1 MPRRDLYRE
10 GSDLKQKYLLFIFVF
25 WFIFIP
31 LPVFSAEKAINA
43 EEKTGTPIEEKKTET
58 EIEDELSYLHEESQ
72 KEIMVITASRHEQKL
87 SESSSAISVIT
98 KEEIRRSPFRN
109 IPELLQ
115 YVVGV
120 DGFTKTHTD
129 MDVSAR
135 GFAYDE
141 TPKTL
146 VLIDG
151 QPVNTVVYSGVQWPT
166 LPITLEDIER
176 IEILRGPGSAVWGA
190 DALSGVI
197 NIITKKVRDRKNT
210 LSAQYGERDAGN
222 YDVHVSK
229 MLSNRLGLAFTGG
242 FVQTE
247 RKGDAETSE
256 AKDAAPNYEIK
267 DWAQIFL
274 TNYRLDYDGDM
285 LDFFSWGGISADDE
299 GYNPFPGNTAID
311 QAEKVT
317 INLNNKLTYSLDE
330 DDLSLR
336 AGYRGLDQRNK
347 KWDES
352 LDKYLFDYKIKK
364 SDGVD
369 TDLQYTMNR
378 LENHTIIAGTSYSHL
393 WASRDISN
401 PQPYLYDESE
411 ELWAGYGQDQIRL
424 FNDRM
429 LLTLGGRY
437 DKWTN
442 LDGIFTPRTA
452 TNVFFW
458 DKKITARLA
467 AGKSFR
473 RPSFDENCYY
483 LNNYGGWFK
492 GSNVTATTGNGQV
505 ITGSSLEPEKLTA
518 YEAGLRFEPNKKLSL
533 DLEYFQNYVKD
544 TIGYELFYENPQTG
558 ERDLGLTN
566 LPGEVFIQGVEM
578 ELKNWLTDHF
588 NVFLN
593 YTYQWAEMEDED
605 GQKDRWPNAPKHKV
619 STGVFY
625 QGLVDVDLRF
635 RYVSAVTYQE
645 VPSVPVDEY
654 ATIDAAISREF
665 KDHYFVKL
673 SALNLLDDNHY
684 EYPIYTQSTRRIM
697 LTFQYNF

>member
-1 MPRRDLYRE
+1 M
-10 GSDLKQKYLLFIFVF
+10 KQKHLLFLFAL
-25 WFIFIP
+25 WFFLTP
-31 LPVFSAEKAINA
+31 LPAFCG
-43 EEKTGTPIEEKKTET
+43 EETTNVEEESGTQIEEKKPVTEL
-58 EIEDELSYLHEESQ
+58 EDELSYLREESQ
-72 KEIMVITASRHEQKL
+72 EEIMVITASRHEQKL

-98 KEEIRRSPFRN
+98 KEEIHRSPFRT

-151 QPVNTVVYSGVQWPT
+151 QPVNTVLYSGMQWPT

-176 IEILRGPGSAVWGA
+176 IEVLRGPGSAVWGA

-197 NIITKKVRDRKNT
+197 NIITKKVKDRKNT
-210 LSAQYGERDAGN
+210 VSAQYGERDAGN

-229 MLSNRLGLAFTGG
+229 MLTNRLGLAFTGG

-256 AKDAAPNYEIK
+256 AKNAAPNYDIK

-274 TNYRLDYDGDM
+274 TNYRLDYDGEA

-299 GYNPFPGNTAID
+299 GYNPVPGNYAID
-311 QAEKVT
+311 RAEKVT
-317 INLNNKLTYSLDE
+317 LNWNNKLKYSLDE
-330 DDLSLR
+330 DDLTLR
-336 AGYRGLDQRNK
+336 AGYRGLDQRNE

-352 LDKYLFDYKIKK
+352 LDRYLLDYKVKK

-378 LENHTIIAGTSYSHL
+378 LENNTLIAGTSYSHL
-393 WASRDISN
+393 WASREIAN
-401 PQPYLYDESE
+401 ATPFLYDESE
-411 ELWAGYGQDQIRL
+411 ALWAGYAQDQIRL
-424 FNDRM
+424 FNDS
-429 LLTLGGRY
+429 TLFTFGGRY

-442 LDGIFTPRTA
+442 LDGIFTPRA
-452 TNVFFW
+452 AANVFFW

-467 AGKSFR
+467 AGRSFR
-473 RPSFDENCYY
+473 RPSFDESYYY
-483 LNNYGGWFK
+483 LSGADGWLK
-492 GSNVTATTGNGQV
+492 GANVTAITGDGEV
-505 ITGSSLEPEKLTA
+505 ITGDNLKPEKLTA

-533 DLEYFQNYVKD
+533 NLEYFQNYVKD
-544 TIGYELFYENPQTG
+544 TLGYELFYENPQTG
-558 ERDLGLTN
+558 ERDLGITN
-566 LPGEVFIQGVEM
+566 QPGEVFIQGVEM
-578 ELKNWLTDHF
+578 EAKNWLTSHF

-593 YTYQWAEMEDED
+593 YTYQWAELEDENGHTD
-605 GQKDRWPNAPKHKV
+605 KWFNAPAHKV
-619 STGVFY
+619 STGIFY

-635 RYVSAVTYQE
+635 RYVSEVTYQE
-645 VPSVPVDEY
+645 VPSIPVDAY
-654 ATIDAAISREF
+654 KTIDMAVSKEF
-665 KDHYFVKL
+665 KDHYFAKL

-684 EYPIYTQSTRRIM
+684 EYPIYTEAARRIM